1 MSHNKNY
8 GSYFKKDESKE
19 EASKS
24 YEQKTE
30 EVQAAK
36 DPIEAVR
43 EEEPV
48 KVEEAPKPVKKFATV
63 TGGKPCKM
71 RFKPDKKA
79 QVINIIPFKA
89 KVTILDE
96 TGEWWKVTYKGITGY
111 MMSQFLKK
119 E

>member
-1 MSHNKNY
+1 MEVVKMSKHTNY
-8 GSYFKKDESKE
+8 GSFYKRDDEERE
-19 EASKS
+19 EIPT
-24 YEQKTE
+24 TE
-30 EVQAAK
+30 EVQET
-36 DPIEAVR
+36 IE
-43 EEEPV
+43 EKKEEP
-48 KVEEAPKPVKKFATV
+48 KVEVPKVRKIFATV

-89 KVTILDE
+89 TVTVLDE
-96 TGEWWKVTYKGITGY
+96 TGAWWKVSYKGITGY